1 MNKDR
6 TLLTDAQWTRLAPL
20 LPGQAHTRGVTAVD
34 TRLFVEAVLWRLRC
48 GVSWRDLP
56 ERFGAWSTVF
66 ARFARWKKNG
76 VWARVLATL
85 QDESGLHELL
95 LDSTTVRAHQHAAG
109 ALKKT
114 APKPWAARAVGLAAS
129 CT

>member
-6 TLLTDAQWTRLAPL
+6 TLLTDAQWARLAPL
-20 LPGQAHTRGVTAVD
+20 LPGQAHTRGVTAAD
-34 TRLFVEAVLWRLRC
+34 TRLFVEAVLWRMRC

-56 ERFGAWSTVF
+56 VRFGAWPTVF
-66 ARFARWKKNG
+66 MRFSRWKKSG
-76 VWARVLATL
+76 VWAKALAVL

-95 LDSTTVRAHQHAAG
+95 VDSTTVRAHQHAAG
-109 ALKKT
+109 ARKKT
-114 APKPWAARAVGLAAS
+114 GRKPLGAAAAGSAAS

>member
-6 TLLTDAQWTRLAPL
+6 TLLTDAQWARLAPL
-20 LPGQAHTRGVTAVD
+20 LPGQAHTRGVTAAD

-66 ARFARWKKNG
+66 TRFSRWKKSG
-76 VWARVLATL
+76 VWAKVLAAL
-85 QDESGLHELL
+85 QDERGLHELL
-95 LDSTTVRAHQHAAG
+95 VDSTTVRAHQHAAG

-114 APKPWAARAVGLAAS
+114 ARRASAARVAGSAAS